1 MFGKVSVSA
10 MYNPGMEK
18 SRAPEFKLDEPLR
31 SGLAV
36 IGAVLRS
43 PRVFYRNF
51 SLDGPVREPV
61 VFVLLVSAVAGVL
74 RVVVSLIFSAIFGGV
89 TLAEVGLTVLEA
101 LLFVVLSPAAVGLAA
116 AVYLLSIRTFVGQ
129 QSNLRE
135 VYRMLAYAYGAMIL
149 AWIPVVD
156 AFVITYILMVLMG
169 IGIRVVYRT
178 TFLTAL
184 VTALVGYVPVST
196 ALILLRLLTAEPFA

>member
-1 MFGKVSVSA
+1 
-10 MYNPGMEK
+10 MENTK
-18 SRAPEFKLDEPLR
+18 APEFRSHEPLG

-36 IGAVLRS
+36 ISAILRG
-43 PRVFYRNF
+43 PRDFYRNF
-51 SLDGPVREPV
+51 SLEGPVKEPA
-61 VFVLLVSAVAGVL
+61 VFVLLVSAVAGIL
-74 RVVVSLIFSAIFGGV
+74 RTVVSLASVAVFGDI
-89 TLAEVGLTVLEA
+89 TLSVVGLTVLEA
-101 LLFVVLSPAAVGLAA
+101 LLFIVLSPAAVGLAA

-129 QSNLRE
+129 QANLRE
-135 VYRMLAYAYGAMIL
+135 IYRMLAYAYGVMVL

-169 IGIRVVYRT
+169 IGIRTVYRT

-196 ALILLRLLTAEPFA
+196 GLILLRVLTAGPFG

>member
-1 MFGKVSVSA
+1 

-18 SRAPEFKLDEPLR
+18 TQAPKFRLDEPLG
-31 SGLAV
+31 SGVAV
-36 IGAVLRS
+36 IRAVLRS

-51 SLDGPVREPV
+51 SLDGPIKEPAI
-61 VFVLLVSAVAGVL
+61 FVLLVSAVAGIL
-74 RVVVSLIFSAIFGGV
+74 RAIVSLIIGEIFGEV
-89 TLAEVGLTVLEA
+89 TLATVGLTVLEA
-101 LLFVVLSPAAVGLAA
+101 LLFIVLSPVAVGLAA

-196 ALILLRLLTAEPFA
+196 GLILLRVLAAGPFG

>member
-1 MFGKVSVSA
+1 
-10 MYNPGMEK
+10 MEK
-18 SRAPEFKLDEPLR
+18 TRAPEFKLGEPLR

-169 IGIRVVYRT
+169 IGIRAVYRT